1 MTHRHLDM
9 PPDVPVE
16 RLPLVAIADTLERG
30 DLQDWQP
37 LARAIRRDPWGDLAD
52 AVTRLIDAYPQYGTS
67 PLWRA
72 WIDRCRARGPDPI
85 AAPPVTLAALR
96 RGLGLT
102 QAQVARRLR
111 MTQSDVSKLER
122 RENARLS
129 TLQAY
134 ARALGGRLLVTF
146 DDGETKREVQLA
158 PRPDGSRGSESS
170 RPATVSHDHR

>member
-1 MTHRHLDM
+1 MIHRRCEV
-9 PPDVPVE
+9 PPDLPAE
-16 RLPLVAIADTLERG
+16 ELPLVTIADILERG

-37 LARAIRRDPWGDLAD
+37 LARAIRRDPWGGLAA
-52 AVTRLIDAYPQYGTS
+52 AVTRLIDAYPRYGTS

-72 WIDRCRARGPDPI
+72 WIDRCRARGQATP
-85 AAPPVTLAALR
+85 AAAHAVSRQPVALAALR
-96 RGLGLT
+96 RDLGLT

-146 DDGETKREVQLA
+146 DDGESMREIRLV
-158 PRPDGSRGSESS
+158 PRPDGTRFK
-170 RPATVSHDHR
+170 

>member
-1 MTHRHLDM
+1 MTHRHLDV
-9 PPDVPVE
+9 PPALPAE
-16 RLPLVAIADTLERG
+16 QLPLVAIADILERG

-37 LARAIRRDPWGDLAD
+37 LARAIRHDPWGGLAR
-52 AVTRLIDAYPQYGTS
+52 AVARLIDAYPRYGTS

-72 WIDRCRARGPDPI
+72 WIDLCRAREQAPT
-85 AAPPVTLAALR
+85 AARPVTLAALR

-146 DDGETKREVQLA
+146 DDGESMREIRLA
-158 PRPDGSRGSESS
+158 PRPDGSRCSESA
-170 RPATVSHDHR
+170 RPPTA

>member
-1 MTHRHLDM
+1 MIHRHCEV
-9 PPDVPVE
+9 PPDLPAE
-16 RLPLVAIADTLERG
+16 ELPLVAIADLLERG

-37 LARAIRRDPWGDLAD
+37 LARAIRGDPWGDLAV
-52 AVTRLIDAYPQYGTS
+52 AVARLIDVYPRYGTS

-72 WIDRCRARGPDPI
+72 WIDRCRARVP
-85 AAPPVTLAALR
+85 AAPTPDQVAPAAAPITLAALR
-96 RGLGLT
+96 RDLGLT

-111 MTQSDVSKLER
+111 ITQSDVSKLER

-146 DDGETKREVQLA
+146 VNGEQTLEIRLTARTSQGL
-158 PRPDGSRGSESS
+158 
-170 RPATVSHDHR
+170 